1 MVNCLW
7 RQVRKKVYWMS
18 SCKNISKNIY
28 FFLPKNCCSKILLR
42 LDYKH
47 ILLRIWLQSIFKF
60 GNGFSGIVLF
70 SLVTPIISDI
80 DNLFNVL
87 EESLQQKEAISTSAV
102 FWFIET
108 LLIIS
113 RYPTVFYSKLYS
125 TFYKPIAIWSLIVIE
140 IFNCKSVSPADKTF
154 LWNLRSCNLLL
165 FFLQQSEIILP
176 ETIAAKYHAI
186 KCN

>member
-1 MVNCLW
+1 M
-7 RQVRKKVYWMS
+7 
-18 SCKNISKNIY
+18 
-28 FFLPKNCCSKILLR
+28 PKNYCSKILLR
-42 LDYKH
+42 LDYKR

-60 GNGFSGIVLF
+60 VNGFSRYILF
-70 SLVTPIISDI
+70 SLATPIISDI

-87 EESLQQKEAISTSAV
+87 EESLQQKESIFTSAV

-113 RYPTVFYSKLYS
+113 LYPTVFYSKLYS
-125 TFYKPIAIWSLIVIE
+125 TFYKPIAIWPLIVIE

-154 LWNLRSCNLLL
+154 LWNLRSCNLPL
-165 FFLQQSEIILP
+165 FFLR
-176 ETIAAKYHAI
+176 AKWNHTPGNNCRKYYAI